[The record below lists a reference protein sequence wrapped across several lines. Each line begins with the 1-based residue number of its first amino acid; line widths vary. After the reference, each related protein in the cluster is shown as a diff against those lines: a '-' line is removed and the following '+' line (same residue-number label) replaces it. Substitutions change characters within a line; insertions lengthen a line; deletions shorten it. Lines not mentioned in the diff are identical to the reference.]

1 MNTRNDN
8 VDYRPIKF
16 IDQMERNKHIVLLYE
31 NQKYAYR
38 IIARYFSNGFK
49 KEESC
54 IFFTFESPE
63 AIEERLFAEGID
75 VGTFKQKKLLS
86 IYNIERSDA
95 NKLDTLSTLRQI
107 RQEATKG
114 MKLPYRFVGR
124 TITDTQTVD
133 GMKLGLVLE
142 KTSHDHFDEF
152 NCSQMC
158 YYDISKIESTKRH
171 GWISGLLKNHHYVI
185 YAAESNKAVAF
196 ETMLLKDIVYD

>member
-1 MNTRNDN
+1 
-8 VDYRPIKF
+8 
-16 IDQMERNKHIVLLYE
+16 
-31 NQKYAYR
+31 
-38 IIARYFSNGFK
+38 
-49 KEESC
+49 
-54 IFFTFESPE
+54 
-63 AIEERLFAEGID
+63 
-75 VGTFKQKKLLS
+75 
-86 IYNIERSDA
+86 
-95 NKLDTLSTLRQI
+95 
-107 RQEATKG
+107 

-142 KTSHDHFDEF
+142 KTGHDHFDEF

-185 YAAESNKAVAF
+185 YAAESNKAVTF